1 VTVEMLYDHER
12 IRGSVTRMVNIS
24 DGPGIHGGNRKLLV
38 GGASD
43 PLSKKRLK
51 KELRN

>member
-1 VTVEMLYDHER
+1 VTEAMLYDHER
-12 IRGSVTRMVNIS
+12 IRGSVTRMVVYLRDQEYMEEIVN
-24 DGPGIHGGNRKLLV
+24 LV